1 MGRFRAVFADAVRNL
16 RFGAGGLTFRASLGG
31 RAIDA
36 GRERVV

>member
-1 MGRFRAVFADAVRNL
+1 MKNSAPDLQPVRNL